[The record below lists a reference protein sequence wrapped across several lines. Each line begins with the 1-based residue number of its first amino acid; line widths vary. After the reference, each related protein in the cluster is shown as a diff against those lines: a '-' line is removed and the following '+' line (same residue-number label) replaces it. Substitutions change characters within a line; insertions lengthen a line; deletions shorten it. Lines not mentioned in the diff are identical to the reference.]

1 MTNLTRHILP
11 SLSVLFSGVLAVTL
25 FLVFSLALL
34 APSPAKAERIKDIAM
49 VEGARSNQL
58 VGFGLVVGLDGTG
71 DQVTQTPFTIQAARS
86 MLQQFGVNLPQGVN
100 PQTKNMASVI
110 VTAELPAFGKPGQKL
125 DVTVSSLG
133 NAGSLRGGELLLT
146 SLKGGNG
153 QVYAVAQG
161 SLVVSGFGAEG
172 GDGSRIQ
179 VNTKSAGRIPNGA
192 IIEREVASSL
202 TDGTD
207 KVRFLLHEADFST
220 ARNAAF
226 AINSI
231 FGPGTAKALDGVSV
245 EVVAP
250 TDPSAK
256 VAYLAELENVDVA
269 RAAPAAKVIINS
281 RSGTIVFGSQVT
293 VGPAAVAHGNLT
305 VTVDESLLVSQPGPF
320 ARVGQTAVVPDTDI
334 TIEEEEVRMFAFEG
348 GVDLSEIVTAVN
360 RVGAAPGD
368 LVAIL
373 EALQKA
379 GAISAQLIVI

>member
-34 APSPAKAERIKDIAM
+34 APSSAKAERIKDIAM

-245 EVVAP
+245 EVAAP

-256 VAYLAELENVDVA
+256 VAYLAELENVEVA

-320 ARVGQTAVVPDTDI
+320 ARGGQTAVVPDTDI

>member
-11 SLSVLFSGVLAVTL
+11 SLSILFSGVLAVTL

-320 ARVGQTAVVPDTDI
+320 ARGGQTAVVPDTDI

>member
-1 MTNLTRHILP
+1 MTHLTRHILP
-11 SLSVLFSGVLAVTL
+11 SLSVLFSGALAVTL

-34 APSPAKAERIKDIAM
+34 APSSAKAERIKDIAM

-226 AINSI
+226 AINSL

-245 EVVAP
+245 EVAAP

-256 VAYLAELENVDVA
+256 VAYLAELENVEVA

-320 ARVGQTAVVPDTDI
+320 ARGGQTAVVPDTDI

>member
-11 SLSVLFSGVLAVTL
+11 SLSVLFSGVLVVTL

-256 VAYLAELENVDVA
+256 VAYLAELENIDVA

-320 ARVGQTAVVPDTDI
+320 ARGGQTTVVPDTDI

>member
-256 VAYLAELENVDVA
+256 VAYLAELENIDVA

-320 ARVGQTAVVPDTDI
+320 ARGGQTAVVPDTDI

>member
-1 MTNLTRHILP
+1 MIFPKFASDLRSNTLLRVGFALYLA
-11 SLSVLFSGVLAVTL
+11 LSCVFLFSAEI
-25 FLVFSLALL
+25 AR
-34 APSPAKAERIKDIAM
+34 AERIKDIAM

-86 MLQQFGVNLPQGVN
+86 MLQQFGVNLPPGVN

-146 SLKGGNG
+146 QLKGGNG

-172 GDGSRIQ
+172 NDGSRIQ
-179 VNTKSAGRIPNGA
+179 VNTKAAGRIPNGA
-192 IIEREVASSL
+192 IIEREVMSSIS
-202 TDGTD
+202 DGTD
-207 KVRFLLHEADFST
+207 TIHFLLHEADFST
-220 ARNAAF
+220 ARNLAF
-226 AINSI
+226 AVNSMM
-231 FGPGTAKALDGVSV
+231 GPGTAKALDGVSV
-245 EVVAP
+245 EVRAP
-250 TDPSAK
+250 TDPSEK
-256 VAYLAELENVDVA
+256 VVYLAELENLVVD

-281 RSGTIVFGSQVT
+281 RSGTVVFGSEVI
-293 VGPAAVAHGNLT
+293 VGRAAVAHGNLT

-320 ARVGQTAVVPDTDI
+320 GRTGETAVVPDSEVN
-334 TIEEEEVRMFAFEG
+334 IEEEEVRMFAFEG
-348 GVDLSEIVTAVN
+348 GVDLQEIVTAVN

>member
-1 MTNLTRHILP
+1 MTHLTRHILP
-11 SLSVLFSGVLAVTL
+11 SLSVLFSGALAVTL

-34 APSPAKAERIKDIAM
+34 APSSAKAERIKDIAM

-220 ARNAAF
+220 AHNAAF

-245 EVVAP
+245 EVAAP

-256 VAYLAELENVDVA
+256 VAYLAELENVEVA

-320 ARVGQTAVVPDTDI
+320 ARGGQTAVVPDTDI